1 MDITVAIK
9 SLPEIREDAKK
20 YVKLHFRNP
29 ELIWPEVERVYI
41 DGARSRDNEIYK
53 LEQVIEK
60 KDNVLSGYKNICVWC
75 DKCPQITDLQTSN
88 NRNEDKVMK
97 AKLVISTLIDLLD
110 TKELNSQNSKEIK
123 DAINFLKE

>member
-1 MDITVAIK
+1 MDITVEVK
-9 SLPEIREDAKK
+9 SLTEIREDASK
-20 YVKLHFRNP
+20 YVKTHFRNP

-53 LEQVIEK
+53 LEDTITRYKEI
-60 KDNVLSGYKNICVWC
+60 LEGYKTVCAWC
-75 DKCPQITDLQTSN
+75 DKCPQIIDLQTSN
-88 NRNEDKVMK
+88 SRNEDRVMK

-110 TKELNSQNSKEIK
+110 TKELNSKNSKEIK